1 MKKIVSMLVAIFTV
15 NFSTNIYAQSAEE
28 KLTQIGRCLAMNF
41 QYLQDKKTLPKGNMA
56 YNEQWKKASEAYIK
70 VYQGEFSPCTQRGG
84 SQEFCISQLSSG
96 MQPLF
101 RGFSNG
107 AYQYGEAK
115 KKNDWG
121 KIEFLM
127 LACTS

>member
-1 MKKIVSMLVAIFTV
+1 MKKIVSLLVAFLSV
-15 NFSTNIYAQSAEE
+15 NYSTNIYAQNAEE
-28 KLTQIGRCLAMNF
+28 KLTQIGRCLSINF
-41 QYLQDKKTLPKGNMA
+41 QYLQDKKTLPKGNAA
-56 YNEQWKKASEAYIK
+56 YNEQWKKAAEAYVS
-70 VYQGEFSPCTQRGG
+70 VYQSEFTPCTKRGG
-84 SQEFCISQLSSG
+84 TQESCINQLSSG

-107 AYQYGEAK
+107 TYQYSEAK

-121 KIEFLM
+121 RIEFLM